1 MNNIQAQ
8 VEHLQSKYIG
18 AGHSDITKHEWLV
31 NQHRDSIASYIGHL
45 NLTTYFSIAQNLSR
59 ERVKT
64 NLLSRMIQPCGPPP
78 K

>member
-18 AGHSDITKHEWLV
+18 TGHADITKHDWLV
-31 NQHRDSIASYIGHL
+31 NQHRDSISSYIGHP
-45 NLTTYFSIAQNLSR
+45 NLTSYFAIAQNLSR

-64 NLLSRMIQPCGPPP
+64 DLLARMIQPCGPPP